1 MPTGVGV
8 SSRIET
14 ATGDKETGDVKIVR
28 VARSKVESEKQI
40 RGVFMRFELLA
51 LYAGPDQ
58 VMTVT
63 SGLASVLGLL
73 LIFWNKV
80 VGIFFKVVRK
90 FSRSA
95 TPAAVDA
102 PKDSPKGT
110 P

>member
-1 MPTGVGV
+1 
-8 SSRIET
+8 
-14 ATGDKETGDVKIVR
+14 
-28 VARSKVESEKQI
+28 
-40 RGVFMRFELLA
+40 MRFEMLA

-73 LIFWNKV
+73 LIFWNKI
-80 VGIFFKVVRK
+80 VGIFFKGVRK

-102 PKDSPKGT
+102 PKESPKGN